1 MYNLLE
7 DSIKIQEPENIANIL
22 FYLYQ
27 KQYTCHSIK
36 KKKWYKISKNNLI
49 EIEDGYE
56 LYRLI
61 STDINHI
68 FQKYQLELEERII
81 RMKKEKVNID
91 NNEEIKRLCIYVN
104 KCDNLLKKLKNYT
117 FKNKIMKEASILFY
131 EEKK

>member
-7 DSIKIQEPENIANIL
+7 DSIKIQEPENIANLL

-27 KQYTCHSIK
+27 KQYICKSIK
-36 KKKWYKISKNNLI
+36 KKKWFKINKNNLI

-56 LYRLI
+56 LYKLI
-61 STDINHI
+61 STEINHI

-81 RMKKEKVNID
+81 NMKKEKLNID
-91 NNEEIKRLCIYVN
+91 NNEEIKILSNYVN

-131 EEKK
+131 EQ